1 VRELFVKICGI
12 TNLKDALCSL
22 ESGADAVGFIFYDRS
37 PRRVSVQ
44 AARQIVEQLP
54 ESITKVGVFVNPSAR
69 DVSTVYQHVKLTA
82 IQVYGDQS
90 DDELRKLG
98 TSVIKAFRV
107 GQDFDVEQLRKY
119 SVDAFL
125 LDSFVRGQVGGTGE
139 TFDWSIAKKAME
151 HGKVILSGGLKPENV
166 EEAVRFVHPYG
177 VDVCSGV
184 EERPGK
190 KDLKKVRD
198 FIQRAKSSLK

>member
-69 DVSTVYQHVKLTA
+69 DVSTVCQHVKLTA

-139 TFDWSIAKKAME
+139 TFDWSIAKKATE
-151 HGKVILSGGLKPENV
+151 HGKVILSGGLNPDNV
-166 EEAVRFVHPYG
+166 EKAVRFVCPFG

-184 EERPGK
+184 EEVPGK
-190 KDLKKVRD
+190 KNFRKVRD
-198 FIQRAKSSLK
+198 FIQRAKSGHR